1 MQLIPIPPRYSQIT
15 ATQREVWIEKY
26 RRSGLSCRVF
36 AQANGLNLSTFYGW
50 LKKAR
55 RAQPAH
61 AKPIVFQEIAPLR
74 PLTAPANPWAMEIET
89 AAGLR
94 IRLR

>member
-1 MQLIPIPPRYSQIT
+1 MQLIPNPPRYSQIT

-55 RAQPAH
+55 RSPSSS
-61 AKPIVFQEIAPLR
+61 AKPVVFQEISPLR
-74 PLTAPANPWAMEIET
+74 PLTAPAAYSDGFRT
-89 AAGLR
+89 A
-94 IRLR
+94 IRF